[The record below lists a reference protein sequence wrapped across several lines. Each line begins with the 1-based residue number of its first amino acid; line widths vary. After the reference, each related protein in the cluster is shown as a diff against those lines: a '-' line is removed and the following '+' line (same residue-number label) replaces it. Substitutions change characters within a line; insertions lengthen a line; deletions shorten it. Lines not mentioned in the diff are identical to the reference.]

1 MNEIM
6 RGVLLLMAM
15 LSAAL
20 GASAQQSPREWI
32 DMLNRSLGASYGVH
46 VEVTTDDSEEPVA
59 GYYIVD
65 GDSYYLQLGVMEVY
79 SDAKLR
85 YEINNERK
93 EVTEDVVNLES
104 VDLLTNPTRAF
115 NFVDDEFDASIVE
128 QNAEGA
134 TLRLVPKDELL
145 GISDIRLVLRRDGA
159 TVMPT
164 DVSYDYDGYVVDI
177 ELHVVDTQDTS
188 LPRWAE
194 RKTNYRAYDMVSF
207 L

>member
-177 ELHVVDTQDTS
+177 ELHVVDTQDPS

>member
-1 MNEIM
+1 
-6 RGVLLLMAM
+6 M

-104 VDLLTNPTRAF
+104 VDLLTNPTQAF

-145 GISDIRLVLRRDGA
+145 GISDIRLVLSRDGA
-159 TVMPT
+159 TVVPT
-164 DVSYDYDGYVVDI
+164 DVSYDYEGYVVDI

-194 RKTNYRAYDMVSF
+194 RKANYRAYDMVSF

>member
-32 DMLNRSLGASYGVH
+32 DMLNRSLGVSYGVH

-104 VDLLTNPTRAF
+104 VDLLTNPTQAF

-164 DVSYDYDGYVVDI
+164 DISYDYEGYVVDI

-194 RKTNYRAYDMVSF
+194 RKANYRAYDMVSF

>member
-1 MNEIM
+1 
-6 RGVLLLMAM
+6 MAM

-46 VEVTTDDSEEPVA
+46 VEVATDDSEEPVA

-128 QNAEGA
+128 QNAEGS

-145 GISDIRLVLRRDGA
+145 GISDIRLVLRRDGT

-194 RKTNYRAYDMVSF
+194 RKANYRAYDMVSF

>member
-1 MNEIM
+1 
-6 RGVLLLMAM
+6 MAM

>member
-1 MNEIM
+1 
-6 RGVLLLMAM
+6 MAM

-46 VEVTTDDSEEPVA
+46 VEVTTDDSEEPIA

-104 VDLLTNPTRAF
+104 VDLLTNPTQAF

-164 DVSYDYDGYVVDI
+164 DVSYDYEGYVVDI

-194 RKTNYRAYDMVSF
+194 RKANYRAYDMVSF

>member
-46 VEVTTDDSEEPVA
+46 VEVTPDDSEEPVA

-104 VDLLTNPTRAF
+104 VDLLTNPTQAF

-164 DVSYDYDGYVVDI
+164 DVSYDYEGYVVDI

>member
-1 MNEIM
+1 MT
-6 RGVLLLMAM
+6 M

-194 RKTNYRAYDMVSF
+194 RKANYRAYDMVSF

>member
-1 MNEIM
+1 MF
-6 RGVLLLMAM
+6 AM
-15 LSAAL
+15 LCTLSAIAQGDAQWWISRLDATL
-20 GASAQQSPREWI
+20 GERYAMRISVAV
-32 DMLNRSLGASYGVH
+32 GA
-46 VEVTTDDSEEPVA
+46 EESIE
-59 GYYIVD
+59 GLFMVD
-65 GDSYYLQLGVMEVY
+65 GDDYYISLGIMEVY
-79 SDAKLR
+79 GEGELR

-115 NFVDDEFDASIVE
+115 HFVDDEFDASIVE
-128 QNAEGA
+128 QNAEGS

-145 GISDIRLVLRRDGA
+145 GISDIRLVLRRDGT

>member
-1 MNEIM
+1 
-6 RGVLLLMAM
+6 MAM

-20 GASAQQSPREWI
+20 GASAQQSPCEWI

-46 VEVTTDDSEEPVA
+46 VEVTTDDSEEPIA

-104 VDLLTNPTRAF
+104 VDLLTNPTQAF

-164 DVSYDYDGYVVDI
+164 DVSYDYEGYVVDI
-177 ELHVVDTQDTS
+177 ELHVVDAQDTS

>member
-177 ELHVVDTQDTS
+177 ELHLVDTQDTS

>member
-1 MNEIM
+1 
-6 RGVLLLMAM
+6 MAM

-32 DMLNRSLGASYGVH
+32 DMLNRSLGVSYGVH

-104 VDLLTNPTRAF
+104 VDLLTNPTQAF

-164 DVSYDYDGYVVDI
+164 DISYDYEGYVVDI

-194 RKTNYRAYDMVSF
+194 RKANYRAYDMVSF

>member
-1 MNEIM
+1 
-6 RGVLLLMAM
+6 MAM

-32 DMLNRSLGASYGVH
+32 DMLNRSLGVSYGVH

-104 VDLLTNPTRAF
+104 VDLLTNPTQAF

-134 TLRLVPKDELL
+134 TLRFVPKDELL

-164 DVSYDYDGYVVDI
+164 DVSYDYEGYMVDI
-177 ELHVVDTQDTS
+177 ELHVVDTQDAS

-194 RKTNYRAYDMVSF
+194 RKANYRAYDMVSF

>member
-1 MNEIM
+1 
-6 RGVLLLMAM
+6 MAM

-20 GASAQQSPREWI
+20 GASAQQSPCEWI

-104 VDLLTNPTRAF
+104 VDLLTNPTQAF

-164 DVSYDYDGYVVDI
+164 DISYDYEGYVVDI

-194 RKTNYRAYDMVSF
+194 RKANYRAYDMVSF

>member
-46 VEVTTDDSEEPVA
+46 VEVTPDDSEEPVA

-104 VDLLTNPTRAF
+104 VDLLTNPTQAF

-164 DVSYDYDGYVVDI
+164 DVSYDYEGYVVDI
-177 ELHVVDTQDTS
+177 ELRVVDTQDTS

>member
-1 MNEIM
+1 
-6 RGVLLLMAM
+6 MAM

-177 ELHVVDTQDTS
+177 KLHVVDTQDTS

>member
-1 MNEIM
+1 
-6 RGVLLLMAM
+6 MAM

-177 ELHVVDTQDTS
+177 ELHVVDTQDPS

>member
-20 GASAQQSPREWI
+20 GASEQQSPREWI

-46 VEVTTDDSEEPVA
+46 VEVTPDDSEEPVA

-104 VDLLTNPTRAF
+104 VDLLTNPTQAF

-164 DVSYDYDGYVVDI
+164 DVSYDYEGYVVDI
-177 ELHVVDTQDTS
+177 ELRVVDTQDTS

>member
-164 DVSYDYDGYVVDI
+164 DVSYDYEGYVVDI

-194 RKTNYRAYDMVSF
+194 RKANYRAYDMVSF

>member
-1 MNEIM
+1 
-6 RGVLLLMAM
+6 MAM

-46 VEVTTDDSEEPVA
+46 VEVTTDDSEEPVT

-104 VDLLTNPTRAF
+104 VDLLTNPTQAF

-194 RKTNYRAYDMVSF
+194 RKANYRAYDMVSF

>member
-1 MNEIM
+1 
-6 RGVLLLMAM
+6 MAM

-79 SDAKLR
+79 SDAELR

>member
-1 MNEIM
+1 
-6 RGVLLLMAM
+6 MAM

-128 QNAEGA
+128 QNAEGS

-145 GISDIRLVLRRDGA
+145 GISDIRLVLRRDGT

-194 RKTNYRAYDMVSF
+194 RKANYRAYDMVSF

>member
-1 MNEIM
+1 
-6 RGVLLLMAM
+6 MAM

-177 ELHVVDTQDTS
+177 ELCVVDTQDTS

-194 RKTNYRAYDMVSF
+194 RKANYRAYDMVSF

>member
-1 MNEIM
+1 
-6 RGVLLLMAM
+6 MAM

-177 ELHVVDTQDTS
+177 ELHVVETQDTS

>member
-1 MNEIM
+1 MKKGIF
-6 RGVLLLMAM
+6 LAAAM
-15 LSAAL
+15 LLVSFSL
-20 GASAQQSPREWI
+20 SAQTTAREWLTKL
-32 DMLNRSLGASYGVH
+32 DKTLGDRYATYMTVSTPESETLNGYFMVDG
-46 VEVTTDDSEEPVA
+46 E
-59 GYYIVD
+59 GYY
-65 GDSYYLQLGVMEVY
+65 LTLGVMEVY
-79 SDAKLR
+79 SDGKLR

>member
-159 TVMPT
+159 TVIPT

>member
-1 MNEIM
+1 
-6 RGVLLLMAM
+6 MAM

-128 QNAEGA
+128 QNAEGS

-145 GISDIRLVLRRDGA
+145 GISDIRLVLRRDGT

-194 RKTNYRAYDMVSF
+194 RKANYRAYDMVSF
-207 L
+207 F

>member
-6 RGVLLLMAM
+6 RGVLLIMAM

-177 ELHVVDTQDTS
+177 ELHVVETQDTS

>member
-46 VEVTTDDSEEPVA
+46 VEVTSDDSEEPVA

-194 RKTNYRAYDMVSF
+194 RKANYRAYDMVSF

>member
-1 MNEIM
+1 
-6 RGVLLLMAM
+6 MAM

-164 DVSYDYDGYVVDI
+164 DVSYDYDGSVVDI
-177 ELHVVDTQDTS
+177 ELHVVETQDTS

>member
-164 DVSYDYDGYVVDI
+164 DVSYDYEGYVVDI
-177 ELHVVDTQDTS
+177 ELHVVDTQDTL

-194 RKTNYRAYDMVSF
+194 RKANYRAYDMVSF

>member
-1 MNEIM
+1 
-6 RGVLLLMAM
+6 MAM

-46 VEVTTDDSEEPVA
+46 VEVTSDDSEEPVA

-194 RKTNYRAYDMVSF
+194 RKANYRAYDMVSF

>member
-1 MNEIM
+1 
-6 RGVLLLMAM
+6 MAM

-79 SDAKLR
+79 SDAKLC

-194 RKTNYRAYDMVSF
+194 RKANYRAYDMVSF

>member
-1 MNEIM
+1 
-6 RGVLLLMAM
+6 MAM

-194 RKTNYRAYDMVSF
+194 RKANYRAYDMVSF

>member
-32 DMLNRSLGASYGVH
+32 DMLNRSLGVSYGVH

-104 VDLLTNPTRAF
+104 VDLLTNPTQAF

-134 TLRLVPKDELL
+134 TLRFVPKDELL

-164 DVSYDYDGYVVDI
+164 DISYDYEGYVVDI

-194 RKTNYRAYDMVSF
+194 RKANYRAYDMVSF